1 MRHSPQSTRKISRV
15 GLVMVTR
22 VRPVQGS
29 PDKSVLMREGHG
41 QTRNPHQPDKLG
53 TREASGDAD
62 LSWHCEYLSL
72 SGKSGWLACG
82 NANKPAFL

>member
-1 MRHSPQSTRKISRV
+1 MRHSPQSTRKMSRV

-22 VRPVQGS
+22 VRPVQRS
-29 PDKSVLMREGHG
+29 PDKSVLMRDGHG
-41 QTRNPHQPDKLG
+41 QTG
-53 TREASGDAD
+53 THISWTSWGPEASGDAD
-62 LSWHCEYLSL
+62 LSWHYEYLSL